1 MKVLMNK
8 MKVKLF
14 AILFLILFLFLSGTS
29 FGESELEWITAYE
42 IEIGENGSARWII
55 ERRTLLETEYD
66 KATFNYYS
74 SPDYHYELS
83 KNISELVRTARLKT
97 GRWNM
102 TYEDLKITSTF
113 AVTYGVVTYQYEWLE
128 FASLAPSQERI
139 EIGDVF
145 VDGIFLFGNGELTV
159 QYPSGYIVA
168 EILPISDETEESDRT
183 IVWYELENFS
193 TEEPKIV
200 LRKKGLMDILHEYML
215 LIGGVVAVA
224 SVTFASFWLFRF
236 RKKGDTK
243 PVVQSERPTLETE
256 DDEEKVIRLLKA
268 SHGSLYQ
275 VTITEKC
282 GFSKTKTSLLLATME
297 KKGIVKRKKK
307 GRKKLVTLIENASLQ
322 PETKEKT

>member
-1 MKVLMNK
+1 M
-8 MKVKLF
+8 
-14 AILFLILFLFLSGTS
+14 LFLILFFFFSRTD
-29 FGESELEWITAYE
+29 FCESDLEWITAYK
-42 IEIGENGSARWII
+42 IEISKDGSARWII

-83 KNISELVRTARLKT
+83 KNISELVKTARLET

-102 TYEDLKITSTF
+102 TYKDLKITSTF
-113 AVTYGVVTYQYEWLE
+113 AVTYGIVTYQYEWLE
-128 FASLAPSQERI
+128 FASLSPSQERI

-159 QYPSGYIVA
+159 EYPSGYVAA
-168 EILPISDETEESDRT
+168 EIFPVTDETDESDGT
-183 IVWYELENFS
+183 IIWYELENFS
-193 TEEPKIV
+193 AEEPRIV

-224 SVTFASFWLFRF
+224 SVSFAGLWLFRF

-243 PVVQSERPTLETE
+243 PVVRPERPTFETE

-297 KKGIVKRKKK
+297 KKGVVKRRKK

-322 PETKEKT
+322 PETKEKP

>member
-1 MKVLMNK
+1 MKA
-8 MKVKLF
+8 KLF
-14 AILFLILFLFLSGTS
+14 AVLFLILFFFFSRTD
-29 FGESELEWITAYE
+29 FCESDLEWITAYK
-42 IEIGENGSARWII
+42 IEISKDGSARWII
-55 ERRTLLETEYD
+55 ERKTLLETEYD

-83 KNISELVRTARLKT
+83 TNISELVKTARLET

-102 TYEDLKITSTF
+102 TYEDLKITSSF

-128 FASLAPSQERI
+128 FAGLSLSQERI

-159 QYPSGYIVA
+159 EYPEGYVVA
-168 EILPISDETEESDRT
+168 EIFPVSDETEESDGT

-193 TEEPKIV
+193 AGEPRIV
-200 LRKKGLMDILHEYML
+200 LRKKGLMDILHEYIL

-224 SVTFASFWLFRF
+224 SVSFAGLWLFRF

-243 PVVQSERPTLETE
+243 PVIQPERPTLETE

-307 GRKKLVTLIENASLQ
+307 GRKKLVTLIENAGLQ